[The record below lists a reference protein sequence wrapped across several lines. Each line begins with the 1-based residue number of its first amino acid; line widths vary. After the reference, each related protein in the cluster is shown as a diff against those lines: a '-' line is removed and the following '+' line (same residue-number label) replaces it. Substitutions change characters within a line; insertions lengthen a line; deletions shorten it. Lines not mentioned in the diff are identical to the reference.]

1 MPLSMFGEGRAEVQ
15 GRDEESKDEGS
26 RGTEGSVSR
35 VCLKRQRPE
44 SWGQFPR
51 GGQAGPSTGTP
62 PWEGRLENESARC
75 IRGPERDVPPSW
87 WKVRLERAT
96 AARSSRAWDEA
107 ECS

>member
-44 SWGQFPR
+44 SWGPV
-51 GGQAGPSTGTP
+51 P
-62 PWEGRLENESARC
+62 EGRASGTLHGDPSAGGKAR
-75 IRGPERDVPPSW
+75 ERKRQVH
-87 WKVRLERAT
+87 
-96 AARSSRAWDEA
+96 SRT
-107 ECS
+107 